1 MSVSVSDQSVGTP
14 QIQVTD
20 SSVGEPSVFVRDQ
33 SVGTPQIQVTD
44 SSVGESSVSIRDQ
57 SVGTSQIQVTDRSV
71 SVRDQSVGTPQIQ
84 VTDRSVGECS
94 VSVREQ
100 GTSAST
106 CCGAGIPRF
115 LLSLPST
122 SGPQS
127 EVIIEEELNFP
138 YVKAVLKK
146 NAVGQERVEAAIRY
160 LNTREGGKSCKQ
172 AGISW
177 VEDEKAYVVVSR
189 FIHKMV
195 VCCNCKLFKADT
207 FFVFTRNPSSQIC

>member
-1 MSVSVSDQSVGTP
+1 M
-14 QIQVTD
+14 
-20 SSVGEPSVFVRDQ
+20 
-33 SVGTPQIQVTD
+33 
-44 SSVGESSVSIRDQ
+44 
-57 SVGTSQIQVTDRSV
+57 SV

-84 VTDRSVGECS
+84 VTDRSVGESS

-115 LLSLPST
+115 HLPLLTTP
-122 SGPQS
+122 GPQS

-146 NAVGQERVEAAIRY
+146 IAVPQERLEAAIRY
-160 LNTREGGKSCKQ
+160 LNTREGGESCIQ

-177 VEDEKAYVVVSR
+177 VEDEKA
-189 FIHKMV
+189 
-195 VCCNCKLFKADT
+195 
-207 FFVFTRNPSSQIC
+207 